1 MKITHSV
8 PLATDPAEFLSRLSD
23 YTDSFGEFRAVV
35 GPLQVVYTGSVRML
49 SAEDS
54 TATFRVNGTELAG
67 QGDADAYAIARVH
80 PGSVSFD
87 VDLTVRGMVAQFG
100 GDFVHDVVAR
110 QLESF
115 VRTVETE
122 PLPAKRDVR
131 VFIAAG
137 AVAAIAV
144 AAVFVIRALRKKAL
158 KKGS

>member
-1 MKITHSV
+1 VKITHSV
-8 PLATDPAEFLSRLSD
+8 PLATDPAQFLSRLSD

-67 QGDADAYAIARVH
+67 QGDADAYAIAHVR

-87 VDLTVRGMVAQFG
+87 VELTVRGMVAQFG
-100 GDFVHDVVAR
+100 GDFVRDVVTK

-122 PLPAKRDVR
+122 PASVERDVR
-131 VFIAAG
+131 VLFAAG
-137 AVAAIAV
+137 AVAVVAV
-144 AAVFVIRALRKKAL
+144 AAVFVVRALRKKAL
-158 KKGS
+158 KKRS